1 MCWQRRSTT
10 TTTLC
15 SSYDDYPCRS
25 TTLTRYEN
33 KKSQIN
39 SLKHHMAKI
48 EEKKKR
54 LESQVAD
61 IKAELSLDKQ
71 EIEKLETE
79 CRIMMERRVDHL
91 GFTRDYDRIM
101 ALDRILV
108 LD

>member
-1 MCWQRRSTT
+1 MEKR
-10 TTTLC
+10 
-15 SSYDDYPCRS
+15 
-25 TTLTRYEN
+25 
-33 KKSQIN
+33 
-39 SLKHHMAKI
+39 

-54 LESQVAD
+54 LEIQVAD

-79 CRIMMERRVDHL
+79 CRIMMERRVDRL
-91 GFTRDYDRIM
+91 GLTRDYDRIM